1 MKYRALLITSLLF
14 CVAAFADHHAAKPKA
29 TLMSGLGDIHHP
41 VTTSNPEAQKFFD
54 QGLRLIYAFNHDE
67 AERSFRRAAELDPQ
81 MAMAWW
87 GVALAVGPNYNL
99 PVDAERERIAY
110 DASQKA
116 LALSKNAS
124 ESERA
129 YIEALAKRYTNA
141 SNPDYKQLSVAYKEA
156 MGQVAQ
162 RFPDD
167 LDAATLY
174 AESIMNL
181 NPWALWKLDGTP
193 WEGTPEIL
201 RVLESVMRRDPNHMG
216 AVHYYLHSVEASR
229 SPERALAG
237 ANKLASLAPAA
248 GHLVHMPAHIYIR
261 TGDYE
266 SARKTNVDAARVDEA
281 YLKTTG
287 ETGGIYSLM
296 YYSHNLHF
304 ISAAACLEG
313 RYAEA
318 KDAAQRL
325 AAHVRPHVKDMT
337 GLEGFLTV
345 PLTVELRFERWTE
358 VLSTPKPDPSLKTL
372 TALWHYG
379 HGLAL
384 ASAGKAKEAEAEHKT
399 LLAVEQATPPD
410 EIFTMPFN
418 NKTKDILKIAVN
430 VLGARIAT
438 AKNDNATAIRLLE
451 EAVAVQGNLNYGEPE
466 DWYYPVRETLGQVL
480 LASGDAKR
488 AEQVFRADLEQ
499 HPRNGRSLFGL
510 METLQAQGRKH
521 DATFVRQ
528 QFEGAWKNADTELR
542 PLNGKVAMK

>member
-1 MKYRALLITSLLF
+1 MR
-14 CVAAFADHHAAKPKA
+14 
-29 TLMSGLGDIHHP
+29 
-41 VTTSNPEAQKFFD
+41 
-54 QGLRLIYAFNHDE
+54 
-67 AERSFRRAAELDPQ
+67 
-81 MAMAWW
+81 
-87 GVALAVGPNYNL
+87 GVA
-99 PVDAERERIAY
+99 E
-110 DASQKA
+110 
-116 LALSKNAS
+116 
-124 ESERA
+124 
-129 YIEALAKRYTNA
+129 
-141 SNPDYKQLSVAYKEA
+141 
-156 MGQVAQ
+156 

-181 NPWALWKLDGTP
+181 NPWGLWKLDGTP

-201 RVLESVMRRDPNHMG
+201 RVLESVIRRDPNHMG
-216 AVHYYLHSVEASR
+216 AVHYYIHSVEASR

-266 SARKTNVDAARVDEA
+266 SARRTNVDAARVDET
-281 YLKTTG
+281 YIKTTG
-287 ETGGIYSLM
+287 MAGGVYSLM

-304 ISAAACLEG
+304 IAAAAGLEG
-313 RYAEA
+313 RHAEA
-318 KDAAQRL
+318 KEAAQRL
-325 AAHVRPHVKDMT
+325 VAHVGPHVKDMPP
-337 GLEGFLTV
+337 LEAFLAV
-345 PLTVELRFERWTE
+345 PLAVELRFERWKD
-358 VLSTPKPDPSLKTL
+358 VLSTPKPDPSLKVVN
-372 TALWHYG
+372 ALWTYG

-384 ASAGKAKEAEAEHKT
+384 ASTSKVKEAEADHKA
-399 LLAVEQATPPD
+399 LLAIEQATPPD
-410 EIFTMPFN
+410 AIFAMPFN

-438 AKNDNATAIRLLE
+438 AKNDTATAVRLLE

-480 LASGDAKR
+480 LASGDSKR

-542 PLNGKVAMK
+542 PINGKVAMK

>member
-1 MKYRALLITSLLF
+1 MKYRALLAMLLLIS
-14 CVAAFADHHAAKPKA
+14 VAAYADHHAAKPAAK
-29 TLMSGLGDIHHP
+29 LMSGLGDLHHP
-41 VTTSNPEAQKFFD
+41 VTTTNPEAQKFFD

-67 AERSFRRAAELDPQ
+67 AERSFRRAAELDLQ

-110 DASQKA
+110 EAAQKA
-116 LALSKNAS
+116 LALSKNAT

-129 YIEALAKRYTNA
+129 YIQALAKRYTNA
-141 SNPDYKQLSVAYKEA
+141 PNPDYKQLSIAYKEA
-156 MGQVAQ
+156 MREVAR

-216 AVHYYLHSVEASR
+216 AVHYYIHSVEASR
-229 SPERALAG
+229 DPERALAG

-266 SARKTNVDAARVDEA
+266 SARKTNVNAARADEA
-281 YLKTTG
+281 YLKMMG
-287 ETGGIYSLM
+287 VTGGIYSLM

-318 KDAAQRL
+318 KEAGQRL
-325 AAHVRPHVKDMT
+325 AAHVGPHVNDMP
-337 GLEGFLTV
+337 GLEGFMAV
-345 PLTVELRFERWTE
+345 PLTVELRFERWKE
-358 VLSTPKPDPSLKTL
+358 VLSTPKPDPSLKTV

-384 ASAGKAKEAEAEHKT
+384 SSTGKAKEAEADHKT
-399 LLAVEQATPPD
+399 LLAMEQATPPD

-438 AKNDNATAIRLLE
+438 AKNDTATATRLLE
-451 EAVAVQGNLNYGEPE
+451 EAITIQDNLNYGEPE
-466 DWYYPVRETLGQVL
+466 DWYYPVRETLGQLL
-480 LASGDAKR
+480 LASGDSKR
-488 AEQVFRADLEQ
+488 AEQVFRADLER
-499 HPRNGRSLFGL
+499 HPRNGRALFGL
-510 METLQAQGRKH
+510 MESLQGQGRKH
-521 DATFVRQ
+521 DAHFVRQ
-528 QFEGAWKNADTELR
+528 QFDSAWKNADTELM
-542 PLNGKVAMK
+542 PVNGKVAMK